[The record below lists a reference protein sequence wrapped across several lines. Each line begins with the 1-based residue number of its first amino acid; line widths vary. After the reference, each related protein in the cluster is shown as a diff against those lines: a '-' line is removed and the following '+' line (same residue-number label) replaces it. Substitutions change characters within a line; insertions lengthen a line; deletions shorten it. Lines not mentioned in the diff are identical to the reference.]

1 MGCTKSSSKRE
12 AYSNTILPQQTG
24 KTSNRKPN
32 FAPKINGKKEQQ
44 QNAKLVER
52 NYKNQS
58 RNK

>member
-44 QNAKLVER
+44 QKPKLAEG
-52 NYKNQS
+52 
-58 RNK
+58 NKS